1 MSVVYLVRH
10 GQASFGT
17 DDYDRLSTLGH
28 EQSRITGKHLASQE
42 VQPGRIVHGEMLR
55 QRQTAAGVLTGLSAD
70 LKGEVD
76 AGWNE
81 FDASELV
88 NALPDSGPR
97 ASTDSKVFQRV
108 LEQACARWAAGD
120 HDADY
125 TETFSAFTNRVDRA
139 LDDACATMKSGE
151 STVVVSSSGA
161 IAWTAARLLGA
172 GFDQWLTLN
181 RVTINS
187 GVTKI
192 ITGARG
198 TSLISYND
206 HGHLSPA
213 QVTYR

>member
-17 DDYDRLSTLGH
+17 DDYDRLSPLGH
-28 EQSRITGKHLASQE
+28 EQALITGEHLSSQE
-42 VQPGRIVHGEMLR
+42 VQPTRIVHGEMLR

-70 LKGEVD
+70 LEGEVD

-81 FDASELV
+81 FDAGELIH
-88 NALPDSGPR
+88 ALPESDPR
-97 ASTDSKVFQRV
+97 ASTDSTVFQHV
-108 LEQACARWAAGD
+108 LEQACARWAAGE

-125 TETFSAFTNRVDRA
+125 TETFSAFTDRVNRA
-139 LDDACATMKSGE
+139 LDDVCTRMQSGE

-161 IAWTAARLLGA
+161 IAWTVARLLGA

-198 TSLISYND
+198 TSLVSFND

>member
-28 EQSRITGKHLASQE
+28 EQARITGEHLASQD

-55 QRQTAAGVLTGLSAD
+55 ERQTAAGVRTD
-70 LKGEVD
+70 LRTELQGEVD

-81 FDASELV
+81 FDAGELV
-88 NALPDSGPR
+88 NALPESDPR
-97 ASTDSKVFQRV
+97 ASTDSTVFQHV
-108 LEQACARWAAGD
+108 LEQACARWAAGE

-125 TETFSAFTNRVDRA
+125 TETFSAFTDRVDRA
-139 LDDACATMKSGE
+139 LDDVCTRMQSGE

-161 IAWTAARLLGA
+161 IAWTVARLLGA

-198 TSLISYND
+198 TSLVSFND